1 MSEKPET
8 FSPEEWSVIESA
20 LFRYQRRIED
30 QMAEENRTESPLLD
44 LIKRTDRKV
53 SRLRDSAHSG
63 IIEATPVKQE
73 AATDPTKRTG
83 RWGQGGPGSDDFFS
97 FAD

>member
-1 MSEKPET
+1 MSESET
-8 FSPEEWSVIESA
+8 FSAEEWSVIESA

-30 QMAEENRTESPLLD
+30 QMADEGRSQSHLLN
-44 LIKRTDRKV
+44 LIKGADRKV

-63 IIEATPVKQE
+63 SIEATPVKQK
-73 AATDPTKRTG
+73 ADNDPTKRTG